1 MIKLYYVLFY
11 HHLIYCLEIWGHTY
25 KSNIDCI
32 HVIQKKVL
40 QLVFSKPIDFSSKI
54 LFVTIEVK

>member
-1 MIKLYYVLFY
+1 M
-11 HHLIYCLEIWGHTY
+11 YCLEICGHTY

-40 QLVFSKPIDFSSKI
+40 KLVFSKPIDLVQKDYLLIISY
-54 LFVTIEVK
+54 